1 MKRHYAS
8 ISILIMTL
16 LSLPAVGFAQ
26 SIITGTVLD
35 SVRKPV
41 AKVTVTYSKI
51 NSTLISGYTQTDEA
65 GSFKLTIPASM
76 DSILLSVKHIAYGE
90 KILRL
95 KNAAGHH
102 SIVLDGRSQLLSA
115 VKIFSSPIYRRN
127 DTINYNVQTFT
138 SKQDRVIADVIK
150 KLPGVEMEGD
160 KILYNGKPIQQYL
173 INGLDLLGNRYAIAN
188 SNLPIEAVKKVQV
201 IENHQPIKMLDS
213 VVLSDR
219 ASLNVQLKKLTT
231 TGSGKIGTGLEPAL
245 WDLNLTPMTFNKK
258 FQAISSIQSNNVGD
272 DVSRQQASIGSGIS
286 FGVVDESD
294 AGWNQP
300 ASLMYIQDIST
311 PPLNEKKW
319 LDNHV
324 NVLSTNM
331 LQKLKGDYELKGSVS
346 FIKDYKKRT
355 GTTRTTLLLPEQDID
370 FSEAIYN
377 SYNENELKG
386 DIIISKN
393 EKNVYSKNNL
403 KIGRRWNND
412 SGSLTTNT
420 ALPFDQSKTLDN
432 FSLSNRFTAVKLI
445 KKHLFTFNS
454 LVILGNS
461 PQRLAVS
468 PGLFEEVFNEGLS
481 YQKLEQHVRFRNFR
495 TDNHVSFIKPL
506 KGITLIPKL
515 GFSLQDQ
522 TLENELSL
530 HNEGQTK
537 QMTDEFSNSLGFKTN
552 QVYADMKIQHKSAR
566 WRFDLGTP
574 LRLRHYDVQDRIRET
589 DNSLSA
595 LTFEPNGY
603 AIYSYKRNLELGISS
618 FYSRD
623 FGGIDRLYSAYLLTS
638 YRNLQRFN
646 STIPQGNNWS
656 TNFFVNY
663 KNPDKALF
671 SNLYVNRGLQRQQY
685 LFRNIIDEKG
695 FNTMELIDRDNTMN
709 FESLSGDV
717 SKYWLSIKTVVKLG
731 GSLSRGSSEF
741 LLNDNLDKLQSRG
754 YGANIKINNNTL
766 KKLSITYDGSW
777 NLSRNKSSGNRSTT
791 ASFNSHVLGLNFFPG
806 DNHILNL
813 TTDFYRTNLT
823 TQEAQVFTDFQ
834 YVFKIPKKKID
845 LEFSGLNLLNNRT
858 YTRISN
864 SQFSLIR
871 SDFELRPRQF
881 LTSVR
886 FKF

>member
-1 MKRHYAS
+1 MKKNQPAKS
-8 ISILIMTL
+8 LIVLILL
-16 LSLPAVGFAQ
+16 LLPAVGFAQ
-26 SIITGTVLD
+26 NIITGTVLD
-35 SVRKPV
+35 SIRKPI
-41 AKVTVTYSKI
+41 AKVTVTYSKV
-51 NSTLISGYTQTDEA
+51 NSTLISGYTQTDEG

-76 DSILLSVKHIAYGE
+76 DSLLLSIKHISYGE
-90 KILRL
+90 KVLRL
-95 KNAAGHH
+95 KNTAGHH
-102 SIVLDGRSQLLSA
+102 SIILDGRSQLLSA
-115 VKIFSSPIYRRN
+115 VKVFSSPIYRRN
-127 DTINYNVQTFT
+127 DTINYNVESFT
-138 SKQDRVIADVIK
+138 SKQDRVLADVIR

-173 INGLDLLGNRYAIAN
+173 INGLDLLGNRYGIAN
-188 SNLPIEAVKKVQV
+188 NNLPIDAVKKVQV

-231 TGSGKIGTGLEPAL
+231 TGSGKLGTGLEPAL
-245 WDLNLTPMTFNKK
+245 WDVNLTPMTFNKK
-258 FQAISSIQSNNVGD
+258 FQAITSIQSNNVGD
-272 DVSRQQASIGSGIS
+272 DVSRQQASLGSGIS

-294 AGWNQP
+294 AGWNYP
-300 ASLMYIQDIST
+300 ASFMYIQDIST
-311 PPLNEKKW
+311 PPLSERKW

-346 FIKDYKKRT
+346 FVNDYKTRT
-355 GTTRTTLLLPEQDID
+355 GKTSTTLLLPEQNID

-377 SYNENELKG
+377 SYNESELKG

-393 EKNVYSKNNL
+393 EKSVYSKNNL

-412 SGSLTTNT
+412 SGSLSTNT
-420 ALPFDQSKTLDN
+420 ESPFDQSKRLDN
-432 FSLSNRFTAVKLI
+432 FSLSNRFTTVKLI

-461 PQRLAVS
+461 PQRLSVS
-468 PGLFEEVFNEGLS
+468 PGLFEDVFNEGLS
-481 YQKLEQHVRFRNFR
+481 YQRLEQHVRFRNFR
-495 TDNHVSFIKPL
+495 TENHVSFIKPL
-506 KGITLIPKL
+506 KGITLIPKV
-515 GFSLQDQ
+515 GFSFQDQ

-530 HNEGQTK
+530 HDEGQTK
-537 QMTDEFSNSLGFKTN
+537 QMTDEFTNSLRFITN
-552 QVYADMKIQHKSAR
+552 QVYADIKIQHKSSR

-574 LRLRHYDVQDRIRET
+574 LRLRHYDVKDRIRET

-603 AIYSYKRNLELGISS
+603 IIYSYKSNLELGISS
-618 FYSRD
+618 SYSRD

-646 STIPQGNNWS
+646 STIPQGNSWNS
-656 TNFFVNY
+656 SFSVNY

-671 SNLYVNRGLQRQQY
+671 SNLYVNRGIQKQQY

-709 FESLSGDV
+709 FGSLAGDV
-717 SKYWLSIKTVVKLG
+717 SKYLLTIKTVVKLG
-731 GSLSRGSSEF
+731 GSLSRSSSEY
-741 LLNDNLDKLQSRG
+741 LLNDNLEKLQSRG
-754 YGANIKINNNTL
+754 YGASIKINNNTL
-766 KKLSITYDGSW
+766 EKLSITYDGSW
-777 NLSRNKSSGNRSTT
+777 GLSRNKSSGNRRNTT
-791 ASFNSHVLGLNFFPG
+791 SFNSHVLGLNFFPE
-806 DNHILNL
+806 DNHILTL

-823 TQEAQVFTDFQ
+823 TQEVQLFTDFQ
-834 YVFKIPKKKID
+834 YVLKIPKRKID
-845 LEFSGLNLLNNRT
+845 LEFSGLNLLNKRT

-864 SQFSLIR
+864 SQYSIIR